1 MPIKIAIADDHP
13 LVIDGLQNAI
23 GPYPEFEIIGTY
35 NNGNA
40 LLASLQQKQ
49 PDVLLLDIQMPGKT
63 GSELVPIVAQKYPD
77 IKILI
82 LSGMESSTFVK
93 SMLKQGCMGYILK
106 NTTNQNI
113 LIEAINK
120 VYQGQIFV
128 DASLKEE
135 FLFRILKEKKKEEA
149 ATPLLTRREKEILQL
164 IVSEYS
170 NQEIADK
177 LYLSLRTVE
186 NHRYN
191 LLQKLNAKNTVGLV
205 KIAMQMG
212 YQNV

>member
-1 MPIKIAIADDHP
+1 MPIKIVIADDHP

-23 GPYPEFEIIGTY
+23 KPYAEFEIMGTY
-35 NNGNA
+35 CNGNS
-40 LLASLQQKQ
+40 LLAALVQKQ

-63 GSELVPIVAQKYPD
+63 GSELVPVIARTYPD
-77 IKILI
+77 VKILI

-93 SMLKQGCMGYILK
+93 SMLQQGCMGYILK
-106 NTTNQNI
+106 NTTNQNT
-113 LIEAINK
+113 LIEAINR
-120 VYQGQIFV
+120 VYSGHIFV

-135 FLFRILKEKKKEEA
+135 FLFRVLKEKRKKESTA
-149 ATPLLTRREKEILQL
+149 PQLTRREKEVLQL
-164 IVSEYS
+164 VVGEYS

-177 LYLSLRTVE
+177 LFLSLRTVE

-205 KIAMQMG
+205 KMAIRIG
-212 YQNV
+212 FQNM